1 MLYLLQVTADFR
13 NQRDGYGEVQREYT
27 GDIRDLE
34 CISRKDVVGLSLRSF
49 YNISKKSTRHLLRAG
64 HSGLQ
69 SV

>member
-1 MLYLLQVTADFR
+1 M
-13 NQRDGYGEVQREYT
+13 

-34 CISRKDVVGLSLRSF
+34 CISIKDVVGLSLRSF
-49 YNISKKSTRHLLRAG
+49 YNISKKSTRHLLHAG